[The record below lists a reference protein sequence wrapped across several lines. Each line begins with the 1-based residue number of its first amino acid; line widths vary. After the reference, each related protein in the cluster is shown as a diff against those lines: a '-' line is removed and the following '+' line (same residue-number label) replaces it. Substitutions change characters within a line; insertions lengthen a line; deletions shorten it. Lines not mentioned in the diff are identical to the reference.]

1 MIWLVVA
8 DGAKAR
14 FFDTNLKGEPFEELE
29 TLENER
35 GRDRNQEMERDRPGR
50 TVSGGG
56 QRSAYDEGDKR
67 DIVEAQFADRVAEYL
82 EKARNQNK
90 YEQLVI
96 LAAPKFLGQL
106 RNEFSDGVES
116 AVRFEDT
123 VNLTKASRSE
133 LQSRFK
139 NLEI

>member
-35 GRDRNQEMERDRPGR
+35 GRERNREMERDRPGR
-50 TVSGGG
+50 TQSGGG

-67 DIVEAQFADRVAEYL
+67 DIVEAQFAGRVADYL
-82 EKARNQNK
+82 EKARQDDK
-90 YEQLVI
+90 FDDLVV

-106 RNEFSDGVES
+106 RNDFPDSLEN
-116 AVRFEDT
+116 AVRFDET

-139 NLEI
+139 NLDI

>member
-14 FFDTNLKGEPFEELE
+14 IFDTNVAGEPFEEVE

-35 GRDRNQEMERDRPGR
+35 GRDTNTEMNRDRPGR
-50 TVSGGG
+50 VSSGGG

-67 DIVEAQFADRVAEYL
+67 DIVEAQFAADVADYL
-82 EKARNQNK
+82 EKHRQQND

-106 RNEFSDGVES
+106 RGEFSTGVEN
-116 AVRFEDT
+116 AVRFDKT
-123 VNLTKASRSE
+123 VNLTKASRGE
-133 LQSRFK
+133 LQSRFQK
-139 NLEI
+139 LDI